1 MLKKKYNTSKTLIIY
16 APFIDIGG
24 IEKNLVILTNYL
36 TKNISKLTLVTWR
49 KKDKKLFN
57 KKVKIVNPD
66 IFFSKINNRYI
77 KNFIGI
83 LILIKLIVRNKN
95 CIIFSLQSNLYVT
108 LIAKIFNIKNIIRI
122 ASYGWMLSRIKK
134 IIFYFILK
142 LPTEII
148 VNSLEMKKILKNQ
161 ININSICIYNPLNK
175 LQILNEKK
183 TNKKFFSDQKNMK
196 ILFLGRFVDVKDP
209 ITFLKGLK
217 ELDREIDY
225 EALMVGNGG
234 MKKTISRYID
244 NFDLGRKVKIISEK
258 KNAMQI
264 LDQCDLLILT
274 SKFEG
279 LPNVL
284 IEAQYLKKYIISTN
298 CKTGPKEILASGK
311 YGTLINIGDYH
322 NLKNKIEYF
331 YRNRNKKKIKKKI
344 RDGFNDLYRFDYI
357 KNCQK
362 FENIIFKYL

>member
-1 MLKKKYNTSKTLIIY
+1 MLKKNYNTSKTLIIY

-57 KKVKIVNPD
+57 KKVKIVNPG

-77 KNFIGI
+77 KNFISI
-83 LILIKLIVRNKN
+83 LILIKLILRDKN

-122 ASYGWMLSRIKK
+122 ASYGWMLSRLKK

-142 LPTEII
+142 LPNEVI
-148 VNSLEMKKILKNQ
+148 VNSFEMKKILKKEL
-161 ININSICIYNPLNK
+161 NIDSICIYNPLNK

-183 TNKKFFSDQKNMK
+183 TNKKFFLNQKNMK

-217 ELDREIDY
+217 ELNKKIDY

-234 MKKTISRYID
+234 MKKTILRCIK
-244 NFDLGRKVKIISEK
+244 NFDLYQKENYKWKTKR
-258 KNAMQI
+258 MQV

-298 CKTGPKEILASGK
+298 CKTGPKEILASGN
-311 YGTLINIGDYH
+311 YGTLINVGDFY

-331 YRNRNKKKIKKKI
+331 YYNRNKKKIRNKI
-344 RDGFNDLYRFDYI
+344 KSGFKSLHRFDYK
-357 KNCQK
+357 KNCKK
-362 FENIIFKYL
+362 FENIIQKYL